1 MIRATKVLGQHRWTQ
16 AAADTVVLD
25 FDDRHRRRMAMTGT
39 RGLEFLLDLEN
50 AVALRGGDALVL
62 EDGRLIEVV
71 AAAEPLIEIRGA
83 DPLHLVRVAWHLGNR
98 HLPTQIMPKGLR
110 IRRDHVIEA
119 MVKGLGA
126 RIIEIEAPFDPEG
139 GAYASSHAHAAEAHA
154 HAHAIPRMPM
164 PKPMPIP
171 RMITIMV
178 ITTTTVITIT
188 TMATTITTTNIATT
202 IITTTITPMLMTTS
216 EPAPADAG
224 SGMNA
229 DEAAALYRLMTWLSP
244 SFPVGAF
251 SYSSGIEWAVEA
263 GDITDAASLRD
274 WLAAMLSE
282 GSGFCDAVFLAQ
294 AHRAA
299 SAQDEAGLREIAE
312 LAAAFVPSRERQ
324 LETSTQGRAFIEI
337 ARSAW
342 ACDGLD
348 GMVAACGGAMVYPV
362 AVGIVSAA
370 HAVPLA
376 PAMHAF
382 LHAVVSNWISAGARL
397 VPLGQ
402 TDSQRILASLEADVA
417 ATAKRALE
425 ASLDDLGSATFRA
438 DLASLRHETQYTRLF
453 RS

>member
-1 MIRATKVLGQHRWTQ
+1 M
-16 AAADTVVLD
+16 
-25 FDDRHRRRMAMTGT
+25 RR
-39 RGLEFLLDLEN
+39 
-50 AVALRGGDALVL
+50 
-62 EDGRLIEVV
+62 
-71 AAAEPLIEIRGA
+71 
-83 DPLHLVRVAWHLGNR
+83 
-98 HLPTQIMPKGLR
+98 LPTITVAT
-110 IRRDHVIEA
+110 IT
-119 MVKGLGA
+119 
-126 RIIEIEAPFDPEG
+126 
-139 GAYASSHAHAAEAHA
+139 
-154 HAHAIPRMPM
+154 
-164 PKPMPIP
+164 P
-171 RMITIMV
+171 RMITATTVIITMMIMRIV
-178 ITTTTVITIT
+178 TAVTTTAMITIT
-188 TMATTITTTNIATT
+188 TITMTSIATTITI
-202 IITTTITPMLMTTS
+202 TTITPMLMTTS
-216 EPAPADAG
+216 EPAPADAQ

-263 GDITDAASLRD
+263 GDITDATSLRD

-294 AHRAA
+294 THRAV
-299 SAQDEAGLREIAE
+299 SAKDDAVLRGIAE

-324 LETSTQGRAFIEI
+324 LETTTQGRAFIEI

-342 ACDGLD
+342 ACHGLD
-348 GMVAACGGAMVYPV
+348 DMVTACNGAIVYPV
-362 AVGIVSAA
+362 AVGVVSAV
-370 HAVPLA
+370 HRLPVA

-402 TDSQRILASLEADVA
+402 TDSQRILAGLEADVV